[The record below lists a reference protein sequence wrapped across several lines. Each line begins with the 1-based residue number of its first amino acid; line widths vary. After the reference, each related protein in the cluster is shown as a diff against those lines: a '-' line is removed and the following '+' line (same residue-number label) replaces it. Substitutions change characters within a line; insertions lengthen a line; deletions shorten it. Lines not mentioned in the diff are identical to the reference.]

1 MLYQALRVIGIV
13 ARALDRLGGYVVLPV
28 MTFMMTLD
36 VILRYVFNSP
46 FIWGLELAEHLLVL
60 IFLFGIVHCTRTDGN
75 IRMDLLYLHLPDRA
89 KRWVMLLYCV
99 TGVLIFVLL
108 ARKAISD
115 IPFLMSIPETT
126 EYLRLPI
133 GGYYMIIVA
142 ISALMVLYFALRGL
156 SLILGTDVPEDEP
169 ASDAQ
174 SSESQR
180 IH

>member
-1 MLYQALRVIGIV
+1 MLYEALRWLGVV
-13 ARALDRLGGYVVLPV
+13 ARVLDRIGGYVVLPV

-75 IRMDLLYLHLPDRA
+75 IRMDLLYLHMSDRA
-89 KRWVMLLYCV
+89 KRWVMLLYSA
-99 TGVLIFVLL
+99 TGILVFFLL

-133 GGYYMIIVA
+133 GGYYMIIVV
-142 ISALMVLYFALRGL
+142 ISALMILYFLLRSL
-156 SLILGTDVPEDEP
+156 SLILGTDVPDDEP
-169 ASDAQ
+169 ASG
-174 SSESQR
+174 EQR